1 MNAEV
6 KRFMEEHQRWLE
18 DILRYG
24 RKNAQ
29 FHFEETPT
37 RLARMMFNSLQGKL
51 LVKRSTSDIGVT
63 ENGRDPTWE
72 DFHSFQP
79 YQYPTS
85 RPGRG

>member
-51 LVKRSTSDIGVT
+51 LVKRSTSDISQLKDVIKVIK
-63 ENGRDPTWE
+63 
-72 DFHSFQP
+72 HMLK
-79 YQYPTS
+79 
-85 RPGRG
+85 

>member
-1 MNAEV
+1 
-6 KRFMEEHQRWLE
+6 MEEHQRWLE

-51 LVKRSTSDIGVT
+51 LVKRSTSDISQLKDVIKVIK
-63 ENGRDPTWE
+63 
-72 DFHSFQP
+72 HMLK
-79 YQYPTS
+79 
-85 RPGRG
+85 